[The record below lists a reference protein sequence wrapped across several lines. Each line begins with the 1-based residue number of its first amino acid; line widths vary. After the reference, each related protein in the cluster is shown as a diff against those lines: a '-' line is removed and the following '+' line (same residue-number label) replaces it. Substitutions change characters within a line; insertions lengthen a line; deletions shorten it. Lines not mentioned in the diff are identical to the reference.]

1 MIAAD
6 PKNAPS
12 AEEVE
17 IAVAGA
23 IEQILALASTKAD
36 VEAERLQ
43 HAHHH
48 LVQMLRVQAIAL
60 RFPLG
65 QHGAD
70 VEAPAAPVGFRLV
83 TLRVSHIRRLV
94 RATTSEVFSGIFA
107 PLTPLR
113 PTPPRSSYQFASL
126 NQSHTNRG
134 AQENLVQMRALT
146 SQLNQR

>member
-17 IAVAGA
+17 IANAGA

-36 VEAERLQ
+36 VEAERL
-43 HAHHH
+43 HHPHHH
-48 LVQMLRVQAIAL
+48 LVQMLRVQAIAF

-70 VEAPAAPVGFRLV
+70 VEAPAAPVGFHLV
-83 TLRVSHIRRLV
+83 NLRVSHIRRLV
-94 RATTSEVFSGIFA
+94 RATMRDVFSGISTRLC
-107 PLTPLR
+107 PCG
-113 PTPPRSSYQFASL
+113 PPAAR
-126 NQSHTNRG
+126 TN
-134 AQENLVQMRALT
+134 
-146 SQLNQR
+146 SQTRIKIIPIE